1 MSDKPIEVG
10 AAAPDFTL
18 KDQHDTEVR
27 LSGLRGRRVILSFHP
42 QAWTRVCTI
51 QMQDL
56 EKNKARIDGL
66 GAVALGLS
74 VDSRPCKKAWADS
87 MGVKET
93 ALLADFWPHGA
104 VAQMYGVFFQEFGF
118 SMRSV
123 FIVGEDGKITFK
135 KVYPTKQV
143 PDIEEIL
150 EALEEDSA

>member
-1 MSDKPIEVG
+1 MPTEVIEVG
-10 AAAPDFTL
+10 SVAPDFAL
-18 KDQHDTEVR
+18 KDQNDTEVR
-27 LSGLRGRRVILSFHP
+27 LSSLRGRQVVVSFHP

-56 EKNKARIDGL
+56 EKHKAHLDGL
-66 GAVALGLS
+66 NAVALGLS
-74 VDSRPCKKAWADS
+74 IDHRPCKKAWAEAI
-87 MGVKET
+87 GVKET

-104 VAQMYGVFFQEFGF
+104 VAQQYGVFFHEFGF
-118 SMRSV
+118 SMRAV
-123 FIVGEDGKITFK
+123 FIVGEDGKVTFK

>member
-1 MSDKPIEVG
+1 MTNEPIDVG
-10 AAAPDFTL
+10 SLAPDFAL
-18 KDQHDTEVR
+18 KDQNDKVVR
-27 LSGLRGRRVILSFHP
+27 LSDLRGRQVILSFHP
-42 QAWTRVCTI
+42 LAWTSVCTI

-56 EKNKARIDGL
+56 EKHKGHLDGL
-66 GAVALGLS
+66 NAVALGLS

-123 FIVGEDGKITFK
+123 LIVSAEGKITFK

-150 EALEEDSA
+150 KAVEAQGA